1 MDELRTYMFRNVY
14 HNDKVKRAED
24 VSQVRNII
32 VSLYQYFLE
41 DPDRLPDDLRAMRG
55 SFPDAEL
62 AKDHIAGMTDRYAI
76 NLYEELFV
84 AKGWR

>member
-1 MDELRTYMFRNVY
+1 MFRNVY
-14 HNDKVKRAED
+14 HNDRVKRAED

-32 VSLYQYFLE
+32 VSLYHYFLE
-41 DPDRLPDDLRAMRG
+41 NPDRLPDDLRAMRD
-55 SFPDAEL
+55 SFTDAEL
-62 AKDHIAGMTDRYAI
+62 VKDHIAGMTDRYAI